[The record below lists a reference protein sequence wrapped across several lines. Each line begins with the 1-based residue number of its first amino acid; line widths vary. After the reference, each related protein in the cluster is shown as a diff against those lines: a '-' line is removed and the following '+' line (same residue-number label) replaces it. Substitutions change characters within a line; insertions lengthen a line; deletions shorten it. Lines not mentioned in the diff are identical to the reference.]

1 MKTPPFPPNDAPNDA
16 HAAWRGYV
24 NDDEVHRLRVLE
36 ERIERKRLSLDET
49 ISERQLIMN
58 RSIRRMRRA
67 AGKD

>member
-1 MKTPPFPPNDAPNDA
+1 MKQPPCPPNDPPNDSR
-16 HAAWRGYV
+16 AAWREYV
-24 NDDEVHRLRVLE
+24 KDDEVHRLRVLE

>member
-1 MKTPPFPPNDAPNDA
+1 MKNPPFPPNDPPNDA
-16 HAAWRGYV
+16 HAAWRDYV

>member
-1 MKTPPFPPNDAPNDA
+1 MKLPPCPPNDL
-16 HAAWRGYV
+16 HAAWREYV

>member
-1 MKTPPFPPNDAPNDA
+1 MKNPPFPPNDPN
-16 HAAWRGYV
+16 AAWREYV
-24 NDDEVHRLRVLE
+24 NDDEVHRLKVLE

>member
-1 MKTPPFPPNDAPNDA
+1 MKNPPFPPNDSPNDA
-16 HAAWRGYV
+16 HAAWREYV
-24 NDDEVHRLRVLE
+24 KDDEVHRLRVLE